1 MARPQPP
8 QRAWDDYF
16 IPGTCVLRNKFA
28 GAGQPYGES
37 NPERLTALEEQF
49 TRIRLAE
56 LRTNP
61 IAGGFDYDHM
71 KAIHGYVF
79 QDVYEWAGQERT
91 APTVG
96 PMNKEGHAY
105 YPAGP
110 ALTEA
115 AEAEYRKIAKADYL
129 RGLQRREFV
138 TELAERWGELN
149 VVHSFREGNTRT
161 QFVFFSELCEQACY
175 RLGTEAF
182 LPGNPLREEFV
193 QARFHGQD
201 TGRNDRLA
209 AVLDKAITMVAPPS
223 TGRSA
228 GPGRS
233 RATDQGSGLRAASF
247 PQAPMVS
254 DPSWGPG
261 ASARPAPGISRARG
275 GGGPEAGR

>member
-16 IPGTCVLRNKFA
+16 IPGTSVLRNKFA

-37 NPERLTALEEQF
+37 NPEKLTVLEEQF

-61 IAGGFDYDHM
+61 IVGGFDYDHM

-79 QDVYEWAGQERT
+79 QDVYEWAGEERT

-96 PMNKEGHAY
+96 PMTKEGHAY

-115 AEAEYRKIAKADYL
+115 AEAEYRKIAGANYL
-129 RGLQRREFV
+129 RGLERREFV

-161 QFVFFSELCEQACY
+161 QFVFFSELCEQAGY
-175 RLGTEAF
+175 RLDAEAF
-182 LPGNPLREEFV
+182 RPGNPLRDEFV

-209 AVLDKAITMVAPPS
+209 AVLDQVISVVPPPS
-223 TGRSA
+223 TTQSA
-228 GPGRS
+228 GPNLS
-233 RATDQGSGLRAASF
+233 RATNQGSSLRAASF
-247 PQAPMVS
+247 PQPPAS
-254 DPSWGPG
+254 DPIPGPG
-261 ASARPAPGISRARG
+261 ASGRPAPGITRARG
-275 GGGPEAGR
+275 RGGPEAGR